1 MYVVRYDRSNQWF
14 ALIERLRCP
23 SVPLG
28 FEPPKAS
35 ARTKWQ
41 CLASLA
47 RPGGPREIHL
57 FSHSLGVSRSRT
69 LTGPRDLG
77 ISHSL
82 GTSCS
87 FVPPAYRPL
96 RRWFVLISIDRK
108 RLQELVPP
116 ARTGVRR
123 RSTAHTCYPTYTRG
137 ELPSQSRGGVH
148 AYAYLPL
155 PWRAGLSISRKEQ
168 AGKPAPLG
176 RVASWAR
183 AVIARDRVHMPREWR
198 ESRLG

>member
-1 MYVVRYDRSNQWF
+1 MIFFFLYVVRYDRSNQWF

-69 LTGPRDLG
+69 LTGPRDLAL
-77 ISHSL
+77 SRDL
-82 GTSCS
+82 LLLRTACL
-87 FVPPAYRPL
+87 PPA
-96 RRWFVLISIDRK
+96 
-108 RLQELVPP
+108 
-116 ARTGVRR
+116 
-123 RSTAHTCYPTYTRG
+123 
-137 ELPSQSRGGVH
+137 
-148 AYAYLPL
+148 
-155 PWRAGLSISRKEQ
+155 
-168 AGKPAPLG
+168 APLVRSDLHRPKKTTG
-176 RVASWAR
+176 AGTPRQNRCKTPQHR
-183 AVIARDRVHMPREWR
+183 AYVLPYVHT
-198 ESRLG
+198 G